1 MKHLEVS
8 DGTIQWLV
16 TGYMLVIRVILPSN
30 SLLVIF
36 GLSDFTVGPLISA
49 LAPNFAGLLID
60 RMIQELLITLFLAK
74 NRRLTL
80 TEKS

>member
-16 TGYMLVIRVILPSN
+16 TGYMLVIRVI
-30 SLLVIF
+30 F
-36 GLSDFTVGPLISA
+36 GLSDFTVGPVISA

-60 RMIQELLITLFLAK
+60 RMIQELLITLFLSK
-74 NRRLTL
+74 NRWLTL